1 MVRRLTCLIL
11 SIFLCSVLS
20 AEKRYALTVF
30 ISEYPVESGWN
41 RLNSSNDKKVIIPML
56 HDLGYSDS
64 DIICLEDASATY
76 SNIISA
82 LGQVSSKVS
91 KGDQVYIH
99 FSCHGQQITDVN
111 KDEALADSRDKY
123 DEALVPYDACVSY
136 GWNGYKGEKHLL
148 DDTLN
153 EWLNKIAT
161 KVGKDGCIILLA
173 DACHSG
179 DLEREKVIK
188 NYSGYRGTFD
198 RFELRLYG
206 AVKTK
211 ESQDVDWVSI
221 SACKDFQTNYEYE
234 YNGLRYGRL
243 SLAISRV
250 MRLEMTVGELIG
262 ALKEEYARMPLPRG
276 KAQSLEVDYPKSRAE
291 RVINP

>member
-1 MVRRLTCLIL
+1 M
-11 SIFLCSVLS
+11 S
-20 AEKRYALTVF
+20 AVNRYAITVF

-56 HDLGYSDS
+56 HNLGYLDS

-76 SNIISA
+76 SNIIAA
-82 LGQVSSKVS
+82 LGQVASKVS

-99 FSCHGQQITDVN
+99 FSCHGQQITDIN

-153 EWLNKIAT
+153 KWLNKIAA
-161 KVGKDGCIILLA
+161 KVGKDGCVILVA

-179 DLEREKVIK
+179 DLEREKVIN

-198 RFELRLYG
+198 RFELPLYG
-206 AVKTK
+206 AVKAK
-211 ESQDVDWVSI
+211 ERQEVNWISI

-234 YNGLRYGRL
+234 FNGTRYGRL
-243 SLAISRV
+243 SLAIARV
-250 MRLEMTVGELIG
+250 MKSGITVSELIE
-262 ALKEEYARMPLPRG
+262 ALKEEYGKMPLPKG
-276 KAQSLEVDYPKSRAE
+276 KAQTLEVDYPKSRAE

>member
-1 MVRRLTCLIL
+1 
-11 SIFLCSVLS
+11 
-20 AEKRYALTVF
+20 
-30 ISEYPVESGWN
+30 
-41 RLNSSNDKKVIIPML
+41 ML
-56 HDLGYSDS
+56 HNLGYLDS

-111 KDEALADSRDKY
+111 KDEALVDSRDKY

-153 EWLNKIAT
+153 EWLNKIAA
-161 KVGKDGCIILLA
+161 KVGKDGCVILVA

-179 DLEREKVIK
+179 DLEREKVIN

-198 RFELRLYG
+198 RFELPLHG

-211 ESQDVDWVSI
+211 ERQEVNWISI

-234 YNGLRYGRL
+234 YNGTRYGRL

-250 MRLEMTVGELIG
+250 MRSGITVSELIE
-262 ALKEEYARMPLPRG
+262 ALREEYGKMPLPRG

>member
-1 MVRRLTCLIL
+1 MVRIQIYIL
-11 SIFLCSVLS
+11 ALLLS
-20 AEKRYALTVF
+20 CISMTAKEKYALTVF

-56 HDLGYSDS
+56 HDLGYADS

-76 SNIISA
+76 SNIIAA
-82 LGQVSSKVS
+82 LGQVASKVS

-153 EWLNKIAT
+153 EWLNKIAAM
-161 KVGKDGCIILLA
+161 VGKDGCVILVA

-179 DLEREKVIK
+179 DLEREKVIN

-198 RFELRLYG
+198 RFELPLYG

-211 ESQDVDWVSI
+211 ERHEVNWISI
-221 SACKDFQTNYEYE
+221 SACKDFQTNYECE
-234 YNGLRYGRL
+234 YSGVRYGRL

-250 MRLEMTVGELIG
+250 MRSGMTVGGLID
-262 ALKEEYARMPLPRG
+262 ALKEEYAKIPLPKG
-276 KAQSLEVDYPKSRAE
+276 KAQTLEVDYPKSRAE

>member
-1 MVRRLTCLIL
+1 M
-11 SIFLCSVLS
+11 
-20 AEKRYALTVF
+20 
-30 ISEYPVESGWN
+30 
-41 RLNSSNDKKVIIPML
+41 
-56 HDLGYSDS
+56 
-64 DIICLEDASATY
+64 
-76 SNIISA
+76 
-82 LGQVSSKVS
+82 
-91 KGDQVYIH
+91 YIH

-111 KDEALADSRDKY
+111 KDEALVDSRDKY

-161 KVGKDGCIILLA
+161 KVGMDGCVILVA

-179 DLEREKVIK
+179 DLEREKVIN

-198 RFELRLYG
+198 RFELPLYG

-211 ESQDVDWVSI
+211 ERQEVNWISI

-234 YNGLRYGRL
+234 YNGTRYGRL

-250 MRLEMTVGELIG
+250 MKSGITVSELIE
-262 ALKEEYARMPLPRG
+262 ALKEEYGKMPLPKG
-276 KAQSLEVDYPKSRAE
+276 KAQTLEVDYPKSRAE

>member
-1 MVRRLTCLIL
+1 MVRIRIYIL
-11 SIFLCSVLS
+11 ALLLS
-20 AEKRYALTVF
+20 CISMTAKEKYALTIF

-41 RLNSSNDKKVIIPML
+41 RLNSSNDRKVIIPML
-56 HDLGYSDS
+56 HNLGYLDS
-64 DIICLEDASATY
+64 DIICLEDNSATY
-76 SNIISA
+76 SNIITA
-82 LGQVSSKVS
+82 LGQVASKVS

-111 KDEALADSRDKY
+111 KDEALVDSRDKY

-153 EWLNKIAT
+153 EWLNRIAA
-161 KVGKDGCIILLA
+161 KVGKDGCIILVA

-179 DLEREKVIK
+179 DLEREKVIY

-198 RFELRLYG
+198 RFELPLHG
-206 AVKTK
+206 AVKAK
-211 ESQDVDWVSI
+211 ERQEVNWISI

-234 YNGLRYGRL
+234 YNGTRYGRL

-250 MRLEMTVGELIG
+250 MKSGITVSELIE
-262 ALKEEYARMPLPRG
+262 ALKEEYGKMPLPRG
-276 KAQSLEVDYPKSRAE
+276 KAQTLEVDYPKSRAE

>member
-1 MVRRLTCLIL
+1 MVRIQIYIL
-11 SIFLCSVLS
+11 ALLLS
-20 AEKRYALTVF
+20 CISMTAKEKYALTVF

-56 HDLGYSDS
+56 HDLGYADS

-76 SNIISA
+76 SNIIAA
-82 LGQVSSKVS
+82 LGQVASKVS

-111 KDEALADSRDKY
+111 KDEALVDSRDKY

-161 KVGKDGCIILLA
+161 KVGKDGCVILVA

-179 DLEREKVIK
+179 DLEREKVIN

-198 RFELRLYG
+198 RFELPLHG

-211 ESQDVDWVSI
+211 ERQDVNWVSI
-221 SACKDFQTNYEYE
+221 SACKDFQTNYECE
-234 YNGLRYGRL
+234 YNGARYGRL

-250 MRLEMTVGELIG
+250 MRSGMTVGGLID
-262 ALKEEYARMPLPRG
+262 ALKEEYAKMPLPRG
-276 KAQSLEVDYPKSRAE
+276 KAQTLKVDYPKSSSE

>member
-1 MVRRLTCLIL
+1 MVRRVIYTLLCLYV
-11 SIFLCSVLS
+11 FLPVN
-20 AEKRYALTVF
+20 AESRYALTVF
-30 ISEYPVESGWN
+30 ISDYPVESGWN
-41 RLNSSNDKKVIIPML
+41 RLNSSNDRMVIIPML
-56 HDLGYSDS
+56 HNLGYLDS

-76 SNIISA
+76 SNIIAA
-82 LGQVSSKVS
+82 LGQVASKVS

-99 FSCHGQQITDVN
+99 FSCHAQQITDVN
-111 KDEALADSRDKY
+111 KDESLADSRDKY

-153 EWLNKIAT
+153 EWLNKIAA
-161 KVGKDGCIILLA
+161 KVGKEGSVMLVA

-179 DLEREKVIK
+179 DLEREKVIN

-198 RFELRLYG
+198 RFELPLYG

-211 ESQDVDWVSI
+211 ERQEVNWISI

-234 YNGLRYGRL
+234 YNGTRYGRL

-250 MRLEMTVGELIG
+250 MKSGITVSELIE
-262 ALKEEYARMPLPRG
+262 ALKEEYGKMPLPRG
-276 KAQSLEVDYPKSRAE
+276 KAQTLEVDYPKSRSE

>member
-1 MVRRLTCLIL
+1 MVRRVIYILIL
-11 SIFLCSVLS
+11 MLS
-20 AEKRYALTVF
+20 YITLTAKEKYALTVF

-41 RLNSSNDKKVIIPML
+41 RLNSSNDKKIIIPML
-56 HDLGYSDS
+56 HDLSYSDS
-64 DIICLEDASATY
+64 DIICLEDVSATY
-76 SNIISA
+76 TNIIAA
-82 LGQVSSKVS
+82 LGEVASKAS
-91 KGDQVYIH
+91 KGDLVYIH

-111 KDEALADSRDKY
+111 KDEALVDSRDKY

-153 EWLNKIAT
+153 EWLNKIAAR
-161 KVGKDGCIILLA
+161 VGKDGCVILVA

-179 DLEREKVIK
+179 DLEREKVIN

-198 RFELRLYG
+198 RFELPLYG

-211 ESQDVDWVSI
+211 ERQEVNWISI

-234 YNGLRYGRL
+234 YNGTRYGRL

-250 MRLEMTVGELIG
+250 MKSGITVSELIE
-262 ALKEEYARMPLPRG
+262 ALKEEYGKMPLPRG
-276 KAQSLEVDYPKSRAE
+276 KAQTLEVDYPKSRAE

>member
-1 MVRRLTCLIL
+1 M
-11 SIFLCSVLS
+11 S
-20 AEKRYALTVF
+20 AVNRYAITVF

-56 HDLGYSDS
+56 HNLGYLDS

-76 SNIISA
+76 SNIIAA
-82 LGQVSSKVS
+82 LGQVASKVS

-99 FSCHGQQITDVN
+99 FSCHGQQITDIN

-136 GWNGYKGEKHLL
+136 GWNGYKGDKHLL

-153 EWLNKIAT
+153 EWLYKIAA
-161 KVGKDGCIILLA
+161 KVGKDGCVILVA

-179 DLEREKVIK
+179 DLEREKVIN

-198 RFELRLYG
+198 RFELPLYG
-206 AVKTK
+206 AVKAK
-211 ESQDVDWVSI
+211 ERQEVNWISI

-234 YNGLRYGRL
+234 FNGTRYGRL
-243 SLAISRV
+243 SLAITRV
-250 MRLEMTVGELIG
+250 MKSGITVSELIE
-262 ALKEEYARMPLPRG
+262 ALKEEYGKMPLPKG
-276 KAQSLEVDYPKSRAE
+276 KAQTLEVDYPKSRAE

>member
-1 MVRRLTCLIL
+1 MVRRVIYTLLCLYV
-11 SIFLCSVLS
+11 FLPVN
-20 AEKRYALTVF
+20 AESRYALTVF
-30 ISEYPVESGWN
+30 ISDYPVESGWN
-41 RLNSSNDKKVIIPML
+41 RLNSSNDRMVIIPML
-56 HDLGYSDS
+56 HNLGYLDS

-76 SNIISA
+76 SNIIAA
-82 LGQVSSKVS
+82 LGQVASKVS

-111 KDEALADSRDKY
+111 KDESLADSRDKY

-153 EWLNKIAT
+153 EWLNKIAA
-161 KVGKDGCIILLA
+161 KVGKEGSVMLVA

-179 DLEREKVIK
+179 DLEREKVIN

-198 RFELRLYG
+198 RFELPLYG

-211 ESQDVDWVSI
+211 ERQEVNWISI

-234 YNGLRYGRL
+234 YNGTRYGRL

-250 MRLEMTVGELIG
+250 MKSGITVSELIE
-262 ALKEEYARMPLPRG
+262 ALKEEYGKMPLPRG
-276 KAQSLEVDYPKSRAE
+276 KAQTLEVDYPKSRSE

>member
-1 MVRRLTCLIL
+1 MVRKAIYALLCL
-11 SIFLCSVLS
+11 FLCFSLN
-20 AEKRYALTVF
+20 AESRHALTVF
-30 ISEYPVESGWN
+30 ISDYPQESGWN
-41 RLNSSNDKKVIIPML
+41 RLNSSNDKKIIIPML

-76 SNIISA
+76 SNIITA
-82 LGQVSSKVS
+82 LEQIASKVS

-111 KDEALADSRDKY
+111 KDEALVDSRDKY

-153 EWLNKIAT
+153 EWLNKIAA
-161 KVGKDGCIILLA
+161 KVGKDGCVILVA

-179 DLEREKVIK
+179 DLEREKVIN

-198 RFELRLYG
+198 RFELPLYG

-211 ESQDVDWVSI
+211 ERQEVNWISI

-234 YNGLRYGRL
+234 YNGTRYGRL

-250 MRLEMTVGELIG
+250 MRSGMTVGGLID
-262 ALKEEYARMPLPRG
+262 ALKEEYAKIPLPRG
-276 KAQSLEVDYPKSRAE
+276 KAQTLEVDYPKGRSE
-291 RVINP
+291 RVLNP

>member
-1 MVRRLTCLIL
+1 MVRIRIYIL
-11 SIFLCSVLS
+11 ALLLS
-20 AEKRYALTVF
+20 CISMTAKEKYALTIF

-41 RLNSSNDKKVIIPML
+41 RLNSSNDRKVIIPML
-56 HDLGYSDS
+56 HNLGYLDS
-64 DIICLEDASATY
+64 DIICLEDNSATY
-76 SNIISA
+76 SNIITA
-82 LGQVSSKVS
+82 LGQVASKVS

-111 KDEALADSRDKY
+111 KDEALVDSRDKY

-153 EWLNKIAT
+153 EWLNRIAA
-161 KVGKDGCIILLA
+161 KVGKDGCIILVA

-179 DLEREKVIK
+179 DLEREKVIN

-198 RFELRLYG
+198 RFELPLHG
-206 AVKTK
+206 AAKTM
-211 ESQDVDWVSI
+211 ERQDVNWISI

-234 YNGLRYGRL
+234 YNGTRYGRL

-250 MRLEMTVGELIG
+250 MKSGITVSELIE
-262 ALKEEYARMPLPRG
+262 ALKEEYGKMPLPRG
-276 KAQSLEVDYPKSRAE
+276 KAQTLEVDYPKSRAE

>member
-1 MVRRLTCLIL
+1 MVRRLTCLIM
-11 SIFLCSVLS
+11 SIFLCSVVS

-56 HDLGYSDS
+56 HNLGYLDS

-111 KDEALADSRDKY
+111 KDEALVDSRDKY

-153 EWLNKIAT
+153 EWLNKIAA
-161 KVGKDGCIILLA
+161 KVGKDGCVILVA

-179 DLEREKVIK
+179 DLEREKVIN

-198 RFELRLYG
+198 RFELPLHG

-211 ESQDVDWVSI
+211 ERQEVNWISI

-234 YNGLRYGRL
+234 YNGTRYGRL

-250 MRLEMTVGELIG
+250 MRSGITVSELIE
-262 ALKEEYARMPLPRG
+262 ALREEYGKMPLPRG

>member
-1 MVRRLTCLIL
+1 MLSYITLT
-11 SIFLCSVLS
+11 
-20 AEKRYALTVF
+20 AKEKYALTVF

-76 SNIISA
+76 SNIIAA
-82 LGQVSSKVS
+82 LGQVASKVS

-153 EWLNKIAT
+153 EWLNKIAA
-161 KVGKDGCIILLA
+161 KVGKDGCVILVA

-179 DLEREKVIK
+179 DLEREKVIN

-198 RFELRLYG
+198 RFELPLHG
-206 AVKTK
+206 AAKTK
-211 ESQDVDWVSI
+211 ERQDVNWI
-221 SACKDFQTNYEYE
+221 
-234 YNGLRYGRL
+234 
-243 SLAISRV
+243 
-250 MRLEMTVGELIG
+250 
-262 ALKEEYARMPLPRG
+262 
-276 KAQSLEVDYPKSRAE
+276 
-291 RVINP
+291 

>member
-1 MVRRLTCLIL
+1 MVKKVIYAMICL
-11 SIFLCSVLS
+11 FLCSVVN
-20 AEKRYALTVF
+20 AGNRYALTVF
-30 ISEYPVESGWN
+30 ISEYSTESGWN
-41 RLNSSNDKKVIIPML
+41 RLNSSNDRKVIIPML
-56 HDLGYSDS
+56 HNLGYLDS

-111 KDEALADSRDKY
+111 KDEALVDSRDKY

-136 GWNGYKGEKHLL
+136 GWNGYKGEQHLL

-153 EWLNKIAT
+153 EWLNEIAT
-161 KVGKDGCIILLA
+161 KVGKEGCVILVA

-179 DLEREKVIK
+179 DLEREKVIN

-198 RFELRLYG
+198 RFELPLHG

-211 ESQDVDWVSI
+211 ERQEVNWISI

-234 YNGLRYGRL
+234 YNGTRYGRL

-250 MRLEMTVGELIG
+250 MRSGITVSELIE
-262 ALKEEYARMPLPRG
+262 ALREEYGKMPLPKG
-276 KAQSLEVDYPKSRAE
+276 KAQTLEVDYPKSRAE